1 MQSAKGSKLTR
12 TDTNN
17 NNNNKR
23 VSMISRSRLSLAN
36 ISPSSSSL
44 MGSLG
49 HRQGSQGD
57 ISRALFAKVKGAS
70 SGGRRG
76 SAMAVMQRADETA
89 IKSQQVLGLRN
100 DDWNR

>member
-1 MQSAKGSKLTR
+1 
-12 TDTNN
+12 
-17 NNNNKR
+17 
-23 VSMISRSRLSLAN
+23 MISRSRQSLAN
-36 ISPSSSSL
+36 IAPPSSAL

-57 ISRALFAKVKGAS
+57 ISRALFGKVKGVNAHAA
-70 SGGRRG
+70 RRG
-76 SAMAVMQRADETA
+76 SAMAVMQRSDETA